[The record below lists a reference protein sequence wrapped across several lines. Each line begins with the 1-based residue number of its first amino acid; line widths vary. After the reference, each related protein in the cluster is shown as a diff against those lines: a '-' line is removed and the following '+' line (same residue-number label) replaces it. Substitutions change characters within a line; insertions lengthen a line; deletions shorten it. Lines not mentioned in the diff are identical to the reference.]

1 MMIQPARNPMYP
13 LYKRSDAG
21 TCDVTESDSRDDATV
36 TMVSVCSVL
45 TLILL
50 FLHSSSSI
58 SCLETSGK
66 YATPNSF
73 ERHKVL
79 VLF

>member
-45 TLILL
+45 TLMLL
-50 FLHSSSSI
+50 LLHSPSSI
-58 SCLETSGK
+58 SCLETNGR
-66 YATPNSF
+66 YGTPYNF
-73 ERHKVL
+73 EYQKVL
-79 VLF
+79 F